1 MALAK
6 VSLEDKYVLESGRIY
21 LNGTQ
26 ALVRLPMM
34 QKRRDEAAGLNTGS
48 FITGYRGS
56 PLGALDQE
64 LWRARKFLSKHNIH
78 FQAGVNEDLGA
89 TAIWGSQQV
98 GLHGDA
104 TVDGVFSMW
113 YAKGPGVDRSG
124 DVLRHGNFAGSSKHG
139 GVLLLAGDDHTCK
152 SSTTAHQ
159 TEFAFVDAHIPVLNP
174 AGVQEFLDY
183 GIIGWAMSRYSG
195 CWVAMKTVAETVD
208 TSASVHVDPHR
219 VELVEPSDYEMP
231 EGGLNIRW
239 PDTPNEQ
246 EYRLERHKLYA
257 ALAFA
262 RANRIDRTVIDTPTP
277 KLGIITCGKSYL
289 DVRQALEDLHIDEAE
304 ASRLG
309 IRLYKVGMVWPL
321 EREGILEFADGL
333 DEILVVEEKRAL
345 IENQL
350 KEQLYDIA
358 AAKRPRVVGKFD
370 EKREWILPSAGEL
383 SPARIARVIAAR
395 LKGVGVE
402 SEHIA
407 KRISDLAKIEKSLST
422 IQPLMNRI
430 PYFCSGCP
438 HNTSTKVPEGSRAM
452 AGIGCHYMVQ
462 WMDRETETYTHMGG
476 EGANWIGQAPFV
488 KTEHIF
494 QNIGDGTF
502 HHSGSLAIRAA
513 VDAGANMTYKILFND
528 AVAMTGGQPPAA
540 GEKPVAITPDRIT
553 RMVYSEGVRD
563 ITVVVDDPEKYP
575 VGLEWAPGVRIE
587 PRKALDRVQREVRE
601 RRGVSVLVYDQTCA
615 AEKRRRRKRGTFPD
629 PAKRVFINEAVCEG
643 CGDCGVKSNCV
654 SVVPVET
661 EFGRKRAID
670 QSSCNKDYSCVNG
683 FCPSFVTIEGGG
695 LRKPE
700 PRTDTGIWAVLP
712 EPEVPSVE
720 DEGFGILITGVGGT
734 GVVTIGALLGMAAH
748 LEGKGC
754 GILDMAGLAQ
764 KGGPVISHVRI
775 ARSPEDIHAVRIAAG
790 GAKLLLG
797 CDLVVAA
804 GYEALSKV
812 DEGRTAA
819 VINAHEIVTGDFT
832 RNPDLEFPGAGMRKQ
847 IADAVGTDRATF
859 IDATDLATSLMGDS
873 IATNLFMLGLAY
885 QKGAVPVSAAAIEK
899 AIELNGVAVEKN
911 RQAFIWGRRAA
922 VDPEAVARA
931 AHRREAPVMHRLSAN
946 LDEIVE
952 RRVDQLTAY
961 QDRAYAERY
970 AALVAKVRTAEE
982 KAFGGTALT
991 EAVARNYY
999 KLLAYKD
1006 EYEVAR
1012 LYTDPAFMEAVRE
1025 QFDGDYSLKFH
1036 LAPPIMS
1043 RIDPDTGEP
1052 EKKAFG
1058 PWMMKAFGLLARFRH
1073 LRGTKLDIFGYSDE
1087 RRQERALIGEY
1098 ETLVADVLTGLNEA
1112 NREIAVELLSVP
1124 AMIRGFGP
1132 VKERNIVKAKA
1143 TEKRLLAAFRDP
1155 GSSPSAKAA
1164 E

>member
-34 QKRRDEAAGLNTGS
+34 QKRRDEAAGLDTGS

-78 FQAGVNEDLGA
+78 FQAGVNEDLAG
-89 TAIWGSQQV
+89 TAVWGSQQV
-98 GLHGDA
+98 GLHGDNK
-104 TVDGVFSMW
+104 VDGVFSMW

-124 DVLRHGNFAGSSKHG
+124 DVLRHGNFAGSARHG

-152 SSTTAHQ
+152 SSTTCHQ
-159 TEFAFVDAHIPVLNP
+159 SEYALMDAHIPVLNP

-195 CWVAMKTVAETVD
+195 CWTAMKTVAETVD
-208 TSASVHVDPHR
+208 TSASVYVDPHR
-219 VELVEPSDYEMP
+219 VELVEPTGFDMP

-239 PDTPNEQ
+239 PDTPQQQ
-246 EYRLERHKLYA
+246 EERLERYKLYA

-262 RANRIDRTVIDTPTP
+262 RANRIDRVVIDSPEP
-277 KLGIITCGKSYL
+277 RLGIITTGKSYL

-304 ASRLG
+304 AARIG
-309 IRLYKVGMVWPL
+309 IRLYKVGMPWPL
-321 EREGILEFADGL
+321 EREGVLQFADGL
-333 DEILVVEEKRAL
+333 QEILVVEEKRAL

-350 KEQLYDIA
+350 KEQLYHLPGDR
-358 AAKRPRVVGKFD
+358 RPRVVGKFD
-370 EKREWILPSAGEL
+370 ENRDWILPSSGEL

-395 LKGVGVE
+395 LKGVGYTGE
-402 SEHIA
+402 NIDC
-407 KRISDLAKIEKSLST
+407 RIDTLARIEKSLET
-422 IQPLMNRI
+422 IKPLMART

-438 HNTSTKVPEGSRAM
+438 HNSSTKVPEGSRAM

-462 WMDRETETYTHMGG
+462 WMDRETETFTHMGG

-513 VDAGANMTYKILFND
+513 VEAGNSITYKILFND

-563 ITVVVDDPEKYP
+563 ITVVVDDPDKYP
-575 VGLEWAPGVRIE
+575 VGMEWAPGVRIE
-587 PRKALDRVQREVRE
+587 ERKALDRVQREVRE
-601 RRGVSVLVYDQTCA
+601 RKGVSVIVYDQTCA

-629 PAKRVFINEAVCEG
+629 PAKRAFINEAVCEG

-654 SVVPVET
+654 SVTPVET
-661 EFGRKRAID
+661 EYGRKRAID
-670 QSSCNKDYSCVNG
+670 QSSCNKDFSCVNG
-683 FCPSFVTIEGGG
+683 FCPSFVTIEGGS

-700 PRTDTGIWAVLP
+700 PKADTGVWAVLP
-712 EPEVPSVE
+712 EPEIPST
-720 DEGFGILITGVGGT
+720 DNGFGMLITGVGGT

-775 ARSPEDIHAVRIAAG
+775 ANRPEDIHAVRIAAG
-790 GAKLLLG
+790 GADLLLG

-804 GYEALSKV
+804 GFDALSKV
-812 DEGRTAA
+812 DAGRTTA
-819 VINAHEIVTGDFT
+819 VINSHEIVTGDFT
-832 RNPDLEFPGAGMRKQ
+832 RNPDLEFPGSGMQRQ
-847 IADAVGTDRATF
+847 ITGAVGAEKTTF

-873 IATNLFMLGLAY
+873 IATNLFMLGMAY
-885 QKGAVPVSAAAIEK
+885 QKGAVPVSAEAIEK
-899 AIELNGVAVEKN
+899 AIELNGVAVESN
-911 RQAFIWGRRAA
+911 RQSFIWGRRAA
-922 VDPEAVARA
+922 VDPEAVTRA
-931 AHRREAPVMHRLSAN
+931 AHRREAPVTHKLSTS
-946 LDEIVE
+946 LDEVIA
-952 RRVDQLTAY
+952 RRVEQLTAY
-961 QDRAYAERY
+961 QDKAYADRY
-970 AALVAKVRTAEE
+970 LDLVNRVRDRETAVT
-982 KAFGGTALT
+982 GGMALT
-991 EAVARNYY
+991 EAVARNYF
-999 KLLAYKD
+999 KLMAYKD

-1012 LYTDPAFMEAVRE
+1012 LYTDPSFMEAIRE
-1025 QFDGDYSLKFH
+1025 QFDGDYRLNFH
-1036 LAPPIMS
+1036 LAPPILS

-1052 EKKAFG
+1052 EKKSFG
-1058 PWMMKAFGLLARFRH
+1058 PWMMSAFRLLAGFKG
-1073 LRGTKLDIFGYSDE
+1073 LRGGPLDIFGYSEE
-1087 RRQERALIGEY
+1087 RRRERALIGEY
-1098 ETLVADVLTGLNEA
+1098 EALVADVLGDLTA
-1112 NREIAVELLSVP
+1112 DNRELALELLSIP
-1124 AMIRGFGP
+1124 AMIRGFGH
-1132 VKERNIVKAKA
+1132 VKERNIEKAKA
-1143 TEKRLLAAFRDP
+1143 TEARLLTAFHTP
-1155 GSSPSAKAA
+1155 GHTPSAEAA